1 LADPAGA
8 HADLLV
14 RLAASKPPRI
24 ALRPKPED
32 FADCARH
39 VEDVIEAC
47 KAYLIGLIGYA
58 DENEQGSSIA
68 KADVIGSIEA
78 HLSDLAGEMSGTLD
92 RLANRMIDEASGG
105 NARRHH
111 QY

>member
-1 LADPAGA
+1 MG
-8 HADLLV
+8 
-14 RLAASKPPRI
+14 SPRI
-24 ALRPKPED
+24 AFRPKPED
-32 FADCARH
+32 FAGCARH
-39 VEDVIEAC
+39 SEDVIDAC
-47 KAYLIGLIGYA
+47 KAYLIELIGYA

-68 KADVIGSIEA
+68 EADMIGSIEA

-111 QY
+111 RY